1 MTLRATAAVLLGL
14 SLAAG
19 AARAQVSGEAVDLL
33 LDQIAE
39 LRTETRALRAMV
51 EEQAFEIR
59 ALRREALAR
68 YTSTDERLSALESAS
83 AAPDPV
89 PPAAGEPAPPA
100 VEDRPPAA
108 AEDRPPPVRNP
119 ARGALRPAVL
129 SEQQLYQMAYESVID
144 EDFEVSV
151 AQFDQYLSIY
161 PEGRFVANA
170 HYWKGQAYLYLDR
183 FEEARD
189 AYEIILDRHRDSNK
203 AADAMYGLARAHQE
217 LGDVPRARRLLNDIR
232 RRYPNTGVAN
242 LADTLLLTLD

>member
-1 MTLRATAAVLLGL
+1 MTIRPPAAALLGL
-14 SLAAG
+14 LLAAG
-19 AARAQVSGEAVDLL
+19 AVRAQVSDEALDLL
-33 LDQIAE
+33 LDQIGE

-59 ALRREALAR
+59 NLRREGLAR

-83 AAPDPV
+83 AAP
-89 PPAAGEPAPPA
+89 PPAAEDLPPA
-100 VEDRPPAA
+100 VEDLPSA
-108 AEDRPPPVRNP
+108 AEDRPPPARNA

-129 SEQQLYQMAYESVID
+129 SEQQLYQMAYDSVINS
-144 EDFEVSV
+144 DFEVSI
-151 AQFDQYLSIY
+151 AEFDQYLSIY

-183 FEEARD
+183 FDEARTS
-189 AYEIILDRHRDSNK
+189 YEIILERHPDSNK
-203 AADAMYGLARAHQE
+203 AADTMYGLAQAYHG
-217 LGDVPRARRLLNDIR
+217 LGNNARARRLLNDIR